1 MSRAGASPRPSR
13 ARLGVAV
20 AAAVLLAGLIAVILL
35 GSSGPSEEGDAAPAP
50 DECLKAW
57 NSDQQAID
65 FGRHN
70 SVAHGYS
77 DVEVGYMPNEGSAHL
92 SADPDAGE
100 CTVVFAANQ
109 LDPEQQA
116 AGQIHAEGPWVP
128 LSNSL
133 EPAALAELQSAA
145 VGGANAIVTPQGN
158 LIEK

>member
-1 MSRAGASPRPSR
+1 VSRAGASARASR

-20 AAAVLLAGLIAVILL
+20 AAAVLLAGLVAVILL
-35 GSSGPSEEGDAAPAP
+35 GSSSEEGGAASAP
-50 DECLKAW
+50 EKCLKAW

-77 DVEVGYMPNEGSAHL
+77 DVQVGYLPAAGSADL

-100 CTVVFAANQ
+100 CAVVFAATQ
-109 LDPEQQA
+109 LDPEYLA
-116 AGQIHAEGPWVP
+116 AGQIRAEGPWVP

-145 VGGANAIVTPQGN
+145 VDGANAIVTPQGN

>member
-1 MSRAGASPRPSR
+1 MAG
-13 ARLGVAV
+13 
-20 AAAVLLAGLIAVILL
+20 AVLLAGLIAVILL
-35 GSSGPSEEGDAAPAP
+35 GSSAPSGEGGAAPAP
-50 DECLKAW
+50 DDCLKAW

-77 DVEVGYMPNEGSAHL
+77 DVEVGYMSNGGSPQL
-92 SADPDAGE
+92 SADPGAGE
-100 CTVVFAANQ
+100 CAVVFAANQ
-109 LDPEQQA
+109 LDPEHLA
-116 AGQIHAEGPWVP
+116 AGQIQVEGQWVP

-133 EPAALAELQSAA
+133 DPAALAELQSAA